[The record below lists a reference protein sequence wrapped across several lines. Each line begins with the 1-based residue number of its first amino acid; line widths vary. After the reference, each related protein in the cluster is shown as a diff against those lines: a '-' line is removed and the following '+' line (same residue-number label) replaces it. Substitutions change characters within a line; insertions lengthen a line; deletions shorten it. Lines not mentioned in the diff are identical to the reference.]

1 MNINAMG
8 TLNIEAVKTLCRT
21 STYRKNNPKID
32 FPVFLSLCAVVL
44 AWSVFENITTE
55 NPVYRWCS
63 LCMGLIILLMVYM
76 YFIFPYIQYRSLSK
90 LKDAVNTYTFF
101 DDNFKVVGKTPG
113 NFGESEIAYTMVERV
128 IESTKYFFIFH
139 TKNQAFV
146 VEKST
151 FSGGTPEELRDKLS
165 VLLGKKYYINKY

>member
-1 MNINAMG
+1 
-8 TLNIEAVKTLCRT
+8 
-21 STYRKNNPKID
+21 
-32 FPVFLSLCAVVL
+32 
-44 AWSVFENITTE
+44 
-55 NPVYRWCS
+55 
-63 LCMGLIILLMVYM
+63 MGLILLFMTYR

-90 LKDAVNTYTFF
+90 LKDAVNAYTFF
-101 DDNFKVVGKTPG
+101 DDNFKVVEKTQG
-113 NFGESEIAYTMVERV
+113 NFGESEIAYTMVEQI

-165 VLLGKKYYINKY
+165 ELLGKKYYINKY